1 MYYLGKQKLVQKC
14 KSLCPCLYPRAQHRP
29 FLPCPCPRATLLLR
43 GVLLCCCHRI
53 SIGLGSRCPRPL
65 PSGPPPLISTHH
77 YFFFKD
83 LFTIVRLLQLGVFI
97 LMGGVPHEA
106 ALHHRRLRHHLFCGR
121 RQEAP
126 LHAVQAANNIHS
138 TWLPTPPPPRASCHH
153 LFSQG

>member
-1 MYYLGKQKLVQKC
+1 MPLPQSSADPFFPAPAPEPRCCSGGCCYVVVTVFLLGW
-14 KSLCPCLYPRAQHRP
+14 
-29 FLPCPCPRATLLLR
+29 
-43 GVLLCCCHRI
+43 VLDA
-53 SIGLGSRCPRPL
+53 PRPL

-138 TWLPTPPPPRASCHH
+138 TWLPTPPPTRASCHH